1 MRGKLRDKRTT
12 TKRETFKRELIERK
26 RPTSRRDSRPV
37 TWLDALEDENIDIE
51 FVEEEQAET
60 ANKK

>member
-12 TKRETFKRELIERK
+12 TMRETFKRELIERK

>member
-26 RPTSRRDSRPV
+26 RPTSRRDNRPA
-37 TWLDALEDENIDIE
+37 TWLDELEDENVDTELI
-51 FVEEEQAET
+51 EEEKVET

>member
-37 TWLDALEDENIDIE
+37 TWLDELEDENVEIE
-51 FVEEEQAET
+51 LVEEEKVET

>member
-12 TKRETFKRELIERK
+12 TKREIFKREPIERK

-37 TWLDALEDENIDIE
+37 TWLDELEDEN
-51 FVEEEQAET
+51 VEEEKVET

>member
-26 RPTSRRDSRPV
+26 RPTPRRDSRPV
-37 TWLDALEDENIDIE
+37 TWLDEMEDENVDIE
-51 FVEEEQAET
+51 LVEEEKVET